1 MTMCIS
7 RNSNPVVAV
16 GLAPPAPTDCMQATP
31 GKRVAIG
38 APDNARLVAIQ
49 KEANEMRREPMTP
62 RGPGGVDVQ
71 AVHARWQQLV
81 SRSLLVEPVA
91 TECKQPLA
99 RLLGFIGLLLMI
111 EAAQPV
117 NRP

>member
-1 MTMCIS
+1 MCIS
-7 RNSNPVVAV
+7 CDSNPVVLV
-16 GLAPPAPTDCMQATP
+16 SFAPSAPAECIQSAA

-38 APDNARLVAIQ
+38 APDHARLVAVQ
-49 KEANEMRREPMTP
+49 KKADEMRREPMTP
-62 RGPGGVDVQ
+62 RGPGGVDVH

-81 SRSLLVEPVA
+81 SRFLLVEPIA